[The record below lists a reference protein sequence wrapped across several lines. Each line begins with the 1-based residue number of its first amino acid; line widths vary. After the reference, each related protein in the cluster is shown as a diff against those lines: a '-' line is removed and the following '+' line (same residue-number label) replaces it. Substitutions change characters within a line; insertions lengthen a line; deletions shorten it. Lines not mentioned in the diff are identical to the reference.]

1 MAAPLVVDA
10 FTHVIPPRCLERFN
24 AVAAGPALEFLRGLQ
39 GRPYLAPMWDL
50 EARFRAM
57 DAVDGYTQVLTLCV
71 PAIEQLA
78 SGAVAVDLAR
88 LANDCMA
95 EMVAHD
101 PDRFVG
107 FAASLP
113 MEDPDASIEELDRA
127 VQSLGALGAQVFTNV
142 NGRPLDDPRYEAL
155 WAHLQQ
161 LDRTVWVHGARRY
174 VTPDYDGETWS
185 RFGLWAAL
193 GWPYEMGLFAARMV
207 ASGILDRYPRLR
219 IYLHHSGGM
228 VATFSRR
235 ANGSWL
241 ELQAEAP
248 ADKEAYM
255 RLQRAPATYFKDFF
269 ADTSGQTPEAMHA
282 ALEFFGAEH
291 VLLGSDMPFISP
303 ADHFTSVKNLQLSPT
318 AFELVAG
325 GNAART
331 LGLRDNKP
339 IAAFDEVGRERDEL
353 SAGGNGQ

>member
-1 MAAPLVVDA
+1 MAAPVIVDA
-10 FTHVIPPRCLERFN
+10 FTHVIPARCLERFN

-50 EARFRAM
+50 DARFRAM
-57 DAVDGYTQVLTLCV
+57 DAVDGYAQVLTLCV
-71 PAIEQLA
+71 PPIEQIA
-78 SGAVAVDLAR
+78 RGAVAVDLAR

-95 EMVAHD
+95 EMVGHY

-127 VQSLGALGAQVFTNV
+127 VHKLGALGAQVFTNV

-155 WAHLQQ
+155 WARLQQ

-174 VTPDYDGETWS
+174 VTPDYDGESWS

-193 GWPYEMGLFAARMV
+193 GWPYEMALFAARMV
-207 ASGILDRYPRLR
+207 ASGVLDRYPRLR
-219 IYLHHSGGM
+219 MYLHHSGGM

-241 ELQAEAP
+241 ELQADAP
-248 ADKEAYM
+248 ADEEAYN
-255 RLQRAPATYFKDFF
+255 RLQRAPATYFKDFL
-269 ADTSGQTPEAMHA
+269 ADTSGQSPEAIRA
-282 ALEFFGAEH
+282 ALDFFGAEH
-291 VLLGSDMPFISP
+291 VLLGSDTPFISP
-303 ADHFTSVKNLQLSPT
+303 VDHLTSVQHLQLSPT
-318 AFELVAG
+318 DFQLVRG
-325 GNAART
+325 GNALRT
-331 LGLRDNKP
+331 LSLQ
-339 IAAFDEVGRERDEL
+339 ER
-353 SAGGNGQ
+353 SAG